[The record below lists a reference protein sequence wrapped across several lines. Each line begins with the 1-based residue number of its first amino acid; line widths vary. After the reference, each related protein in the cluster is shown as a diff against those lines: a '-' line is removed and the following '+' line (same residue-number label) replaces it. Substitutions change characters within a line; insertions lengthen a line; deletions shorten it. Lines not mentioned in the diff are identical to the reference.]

1 MFLLDRRL
9 ISICVHYYGAVPEM
23 NSYEKLAA
31 TLDKIP
37 NGFPAV
43 EDGTHLKIL
52 EWIFT
57 PEEAELAS
65 KLKLRGETLDE
76 IAGRLRI
83 PKKKLNQLLT
93 TMLSKG
99 QISSWISKSAGSR
112 KYGLL
117 PFAVGIYEEQLNR
130 MDKEFAQLLEQYFK
144 HGFKKISAIE
154 PVIFKVIPVNQSIRG
169 ELEIYPYEQA
179 EQLLENAAS
188 WGIRECICKK
198 QKSLLGQPCSYP
210 TTVCMA
216 FVPNREHAFDDDELT
231 KPVTKEESLR
241 LLKQAEEAGLI
252 HCSYNTQT
260 GHYYICNCCTCCC
273 AVLRGVNT
281 LSNPREYIK
290 TDFVISVNA
299 DLCTGCGTCI
309 DRCQFRAL
317 SVPEDVC
324 VPNTTRCIGCGVCAM
339 VCPESALELI
349 RKEPAEKP
357 PPPENPMDWM
367 TQRAVFRKVDPS
379 DVL

>member
-1 MFLLDRRL
+1 MLDRRL
-9 ISICVHYYGAVPEM
+9 ISNFVHCHWTVPEM
-23 NSYEKLAA
+23 NPYEKLAA

-76 IAGRLRI
+76 IAGRLKI

-93 TMLSKG
+93 TMVSKG
-99 QISSWISKSAGSR
+99 QISSWTSKSAGGK

-117 PFAVGIYEEQLNR
+117 PFAVGIFEEQVNR
-130 MDKEFAQLLEQYFK
+130 MDKEFAQLLEKYFEQ
-144 HGFKKISAIE
+144 GFKKVTAIE

-169 ELEIYPYEQA
+169 ELEIHPYEQA

-188 WGIRECICKK
+188 WGVRECICKK

-216 FVPNREHAFDDDELT
+216 FVKNREHAFDDDELT
-231 KPVTKEESLR
+231 KPITKEESLR
-241 LLKQAEEAGLI
+241 LLKQAEEAGLV
-252 HCSYNTQT
+252 HCSYNMQS

-309 DRCQFRAL
+309 DRCQFHAL

-357 PPPENPMDWM
+357 PPPENLMDWM